1 MKHMRS
7 RGGGITIYSS
17 LNRFALG
24 GYAIVRRLYTSDML
38 SPYANL
44 GDEQSQ
50 SRLGASGYPTN
61 DVAMQITSQATQQPG
76 KGGNA
81 KWRPGFSSN
90 RSPRHNWD
98 GCIER
103 ITQLDAWPDFHRG
116 HQPESGSLTGRLYV
130 RNARDS
136 ARILSAAAKIFMCQ
150 ERTLRRGT
158 KALAVGAARW

>member
-76 KGGNA
+76 KGA
-81 KWRPGFSSN
+81 M
-90 RSPRHNWD
+90 RSGGPALAAT
-98 GCIER
+98 GAQGI
-103 ITQLDAWPDFHRG
+103 IG
-116 HQPESGSLTGRLYV
+116 MVVSSGSHNSMHGLE
-130 RNARDS
+130 S
-136 ARILSAAAKIFMCQ
+136 ARVMSK
-150 ERTLRRGT
+150 
-158 KALAVGAARW
+158 